1 VHYAGHA
8 FFDPASPGRS
18 GLVCSDG
25 DLAGEDL
32 ESLSRL
38 PSLFVAN
45 ACESGRVRQRAAR
58 SRRGSGERAA
68 AALAGRVGL
77 AEALLRG
84 GVANFIGTYWP
95 VGDSAA
101 LAFAEVFYARL
112 LANDALGAA
121 VLAARRRVRD
131 LRSPDWADYIHYGD
145 PDFRLKLDA
154 ERDLP

>member
-1 VHYAGHA
+1 MRVGMT
-8 FFDPASPGRS
+8 
-18 GLVCSDG
+18 
-25 DLAGEDL
+25 
-32 ESLSRL
+32 SL
-38 PSLFVAN
+38 
-45 ACESGRVRQRAAR
+45 
-58 SRRGSGERAA
+58 AA
-68 AALAGRVGL
+68 AASYL
-77 AEALLRG
+77 LLRG

-112 LANDALGAA
+112 LANEALGAA